1 MVSIVYVVSV
11 LTNIIS
17 VEIIFLFF
25 RSITQNTVFDN
36 NYKIIRRL
44 ATPTSIIKRKEVF
57 SKFYFIGSSEN
68 FNNLAATRE

>member
-17 VEIIFLFF
+17 VEFFLFF

-44 ATPTSIIKRKEVF
+44 ATTTSIIKRKEVF

-68 FNNLAATRE
+68 FNNSVATRK